1 MGFLDRFRRRAEPPA
16 APAPVGAAAEGAL
29 ASDPA
34 TDPMAELLGEVREL
48 IAPGFWDRSSA
59 VETMV
64 ERVEDDPESYPGL
77 SSDDARRA
85 VDLAW
90 AELAGLQAAWP
101 DEGDYLRL
109 LEAFSELGS
118 DGVVARM
125 DFTCCQTCGHTEIH
139 DERRAG
145 DWGYTFFH
153 QQDSERLVGPDA
165 SLYLA
170 FGAFPPDSP
179 SPAPDDSPD
188 PDLPVA
194 RRVVAAL
201 ERQRLQVRW
210 DGTSAQ
216 RIEVMGLEWRKKLP
230 VG

>member
-1 MGFLDRFRRRAEPPA
+1 MGFLDRFRRRPAAPAVPAAPAAPA
-16 APAPVGAAAEGAL
+16 APAPGGDA
-29 ASDPA
+29 
-34 TDPMAELLGEVREL
+34 MAELLGEVREL

-59 VETMV
+59 VETII
-64 ERVEDDPESYPGL
+64 ERVEDDPDGYPGL

-90 AELAGLQAAWP
+90 AELASLQTAWP

-139 DERRAG
+139 DERRTG

-170 FGAFPPDSP
+170 FGAFPPGSP
-179 SPAPDDSPD
+179 TESSGGSGGGSDD